1 MFPPFPTD
9 KARAYCQ
16 KILSDLE
23 NGNLQLVQVSA
34 PSAERDGHGIMI
46 GVLVCKDSKLRK
58 IILKAVSGNSLV
70 VRDAPLRE
78 QKLNDESKRIVHSQN
93 EPLHPVD
100 DFSHNKTMAHYAE
113 LWVPPIAEPVAIAEA
128 LLPNDK
134 KIHELTDE
142 LKAATTDRD
151 RRRISD
157 ERSALTTES
166 LLRVHSLYKFH
177 TIGGEILS
185 LAQICRHKLPPTG
198 TGDCCAPKL
207 LDYAFA
213 HGLKP
218 VSMDEVFY
226 QPPAQQSKPLS
237 QQLQPAQPSQ
247 SSAQPSSPAQQ
258 KQAQVCHRAQSLSP
272 QTQPKQAQKISGTS
286 YPPCDERCGIVLP
299 AMLGIEIVYRDDDII
314 VVNKQS
320 GILSVPG
327 RTADKSDCIVSRV
340 RRLFPRCIAQPSV
353 HRLDMETSGLMV
365 LAFTA
370 EAHRHLS
377 MQFQNGDVQKKYTA
391 LLDGAL
397 TEATGAH
404 APRPEE
410 THGSMTLYFRLDIDN
425 RPNQIWDE
433 VHGKKSITEW
443 ERLGFEWYRSADGTN
458 RKVTRV
464 LFKPHTGRTH
474 QLRLAS
480 SDSHGFGIPIVGDT
494 LYNEKYKHLQS
505 DNYNYNPF
513 DISKTSY
520 SNTSERLCLH
530 AHYLRFTHP
539 TTNQPVEF
547 TSHVPF

>member
-1 MFPPFPTD
+1 MFPPFSTA
-9 KARAYCQ
+9 KAHAYCQ

-58 IILKAVSGNSLV
+58 IILKAVSGKSLV
-70 VRDAPLRE
+70 IRNAHLHDV
-78 QKLNDESKRIVHSQN
+78 KLNDVSKRIAHSQD

-142 LKAATTDRD
+142 LTAATTDAD

-177 TIGGEILS
+177 TAGGEILS

-213 HGLKP
+213 HNLQP
-218 VSMDEVFY
+218 VSMDEIFY
-226 QPPAQQSKPLS
+226 QPPAQ
-237 QQLQPAQPSQ
+237 
-247 SSAQPSSPAQQ
+247 
-258 KQAQVCHRAQSLSP
+258 VCNRAQH
-272 QTQPKQAQKISGTS
+272 TQVQKISGTS

-327 RTADKSDCIVSRV
+327 RGADKSDCIVSRV
-340 RRLFPRCIAQPSV
+340 RRLFPRCITQPSV

-404 APRPEE
+404 APRPEQ